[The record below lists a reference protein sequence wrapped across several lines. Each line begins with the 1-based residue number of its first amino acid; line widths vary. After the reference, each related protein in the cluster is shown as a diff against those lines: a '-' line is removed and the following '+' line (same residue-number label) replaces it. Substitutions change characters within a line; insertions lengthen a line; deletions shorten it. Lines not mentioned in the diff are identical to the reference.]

1 MTKTHDKFIILLIII
16 LGSIPLIII
25 ASPFLFTLLSP
36 IGQKEMIYNIQ
47 TSNGNI
53 EVYYDL
59 GGALNKDYIVVD
71 FDNGSCLFKIIKN
84 SFTVEGISI
93 KNSSVLIILQDS
105 INNREES
112 ISMHFPQKQS
122 TT

>member
-1 MTKTHDKFIILLIII
+1 MKTHDKFIILLIII

>member
-1 MTKTHDKFIILLIII
+1 MMKTHDKFIILLIII

-112 ISMHFPQKQS
+112 ISLHFPQKQS

>member
-1 MTKTHDKFIILLIII
+1 MMKTHDKFIILLIII
-16 LGSIPLIII
+16 LGSLPLIII

-112 ISMHFPQKQS
+112 ISLHFPQKQS

>member
-1 MTKTHDKFIILLIII
+1 MMKTHDKFIILLIII
-16 LGSIPLIII
+16 LGSIPLIVI

-112 ISMHFPQKQS
+112 ISLHFPQKQS

>member
-16 LGSIPLIII
+16 LGSIPLIVI

>member
-71 FDNGSCLFKIIKN
+71 FDNGGCLFKIMKN

-93 KNSSVLIILQDS
+93 KNSSVSIILQDS

>member
-1 MTKTHDKFIILLIII
+1 MLFVT
-16 LGSIPLIII
+16 
-25 ASPFLFTLLSP
+25 FLETRSAGIHGP
-36 IGQKEMIYNIQ
+36 
-47 TSNGNI
+47 
-53 EVYYDL
+53 
-59 GGALNKDYIVVD
+59 VVIRRD
-71 FDNGSCLFKIIKN
+71 PRNRLFKIIKN

-112 ISMHFPQKQS
+112 ISLHFPQKQS

>member
-1 MTKTHDKFIILLIII
+1 MKTHDKFIILLIII

-112 ISMHFPQKQS
+112 ISLHFPQKQS

>member
-47 TSNGNI
+47 ASNGNI

-59 GGALNKDYIVVD
+59 GGALNKDYIVVN